1 MLGEEIFLFNSKLA
15 CSVVGTLFEVEWYVE
30 VIADWL
36 TCDVLADLLVAVEF
50 SSTFLLLFN
59 TVLCSLEDRWEVF
72 IFWVLDFFSVDL
84 FLAKLRELSIL
95 SDWLSECEKRWD
107 WDTIPEILSD
117 WLIESETPSE
127 ILRLLEVD
135 RLCTSELLILF
146 SFSVDLLFTWFETPV
161 WVLSDT
167 DPTIWDLA
175 STEVC
180 AAYTRSLGKIAISVV
195 PVPKLAANAASSLI

>member
-1 MLGEEIFLFNSKLA
+1 MSIRL
-15 CSVVGTLFEVEWYVE
+15 
-30 VIADWL
+30 
-36 TCDVLADLLVAVEF
+36 
-50 SSTFLLLFN
+50 
-59 TVLCSLEDRWEVF
+59 
-72 IFWVLDFFSVDL
+72 FSVDL

-95 SDWLSECEKRWD
+95 SHWLSECKKRWD
-107 WDTIPEILSD
+107 WDTLPEILSD

-146 SFSVDLLFTWFETPV
+146 SFSVDLLFTWFEIPV
-161 WVLSDT
+161 WVFSDT

-180 AAYTRSLGKIAISVV
+180 AAYTRSLGKIAIPVV
-195 PVPKLAANAASSLI
+195 PVPKIAANAASSLI